1 MKCWV
6 CKRQARGLGHSD
18 NRHGIGRAQRYPLDW
33 VFCSPRCQSAFH
45 ALYGNWTRAQDGR
58 SALQEVTMLT
68 LSDIELGA
76 TRQCLKAFGT
86 AASSIGFSK
95 SLGDYTEAEA
105 LRVIEAIVTCFSEAM
120 VAYHE
125 QSKFPPVRGL
135 PMTADPMATDA
146 VASPFADMAGDTPWE
161 ATP

>member
-1 MKCWV
+1 
-6 CKRQARGLGHSD
+6 
-18 NRHGIGRAQRYPLDW
+18 
-33 VFCSPRCQSAFH
+33 
-45 ALYGNWTRAQDGR
+45 
-58 SALQEVTMLT
+58 MLT

-86 AASSIGFSK
+86 AASDIGFTK
-95 SLGDYTEAEA
+95 PLGDYTEDEA

-135 PMTADPMATDA
+135 PGTADPMANN
-146 VASPFADMAGDTPWE
+146 VAGSPFADMAGDTPWE
-161 ATP
+161 ANP

>member
-1 MKCWV
+1 
-6 CKRQARGLGHSD
+6 
-18 NRHGIGRAQRYPLDW
+18 
-33 VFCSPRCQSAFH
+33 
-45 ALYGNWTRAQDGR
+45 
-58 SALQEVTMLT
+58 MLT

-86 AASSIGFSK
+86 AASRIGFTK
-95 SLGDYTEAEA
+95 PLGDYSEDEA

-135 PMTADPMATDA
+135 PMTADPMTTNA
-146 VASPFADMAGDTPWE
+146 VTSPFADMAGDTPWE